1 MPARTDAI
9 ARRKE
14 ELRLLARIERT
25 ELAMHVHELKRL
37 KKPANFAMIGA
48 RMWKAWRNPA
58 WMPAIGALLAAR
70 GVDSD
75 RVLRGLRY
83 AGYAFAAWRTWRL
96 VREYI
101 ESARRPG

>member
-1 MPARTDAI
+1 MPGSPDAL

-25 ELAMHVHELKRL
+25 ELAVHIHELKRL

-48 RMWKAWRNPA
+48 RMWQAWRNPA

-70 GVDSD
+70 GMEGD
-75 RVLRGLRY
+75 RIMRGLRY

-96 VREYI
+96 LRQYLGA
-101 ESARRPG
+101 ARRTD

>member
-1 MPARTDAI
+1 MPARTDAL

-25 ELAMHVHELKRL
+25 ELAAHVHDLKRL

-70 GVDSD
+70 GVDGD

-83 AGYAFAAWRTWRL
+83 AGYAFAVWRTWRL
-96 VREYI
+96 LREYVG
-101 ESARRPG
+101 AQRR